1 MRTKTAVTHH
11 QITKQFLPEHVVPSS
26 RADQVSPTPQKH
38 ILGIPILLLTP
49 LPESILPHIKAQIG
63 TAPIRERV
71 VEFRINIEEMITEN
85 IFDTT
90 VLIDYSQSRPCY
102 QIQPRTTYRDIKR
115 GAILNNR
122 PLQIGPCG
130 KQTHGDIPV
139 ILLPVTVIHT
149 DIYNRR
155 EPSAVF
161 RRKAPFIKPGILY
174 RVRVERREKP
184 QQMVHMIDRIS
195 IQQIQILI
203 GPAPTHIQ
211 AGHSLGA
218 YRHAR
223 QLL

>member
-1 MRTKTAVTHH
+1 M
-11 QITKQFLPEHVVPSS
+11 
-26 RADQVSPTPQKH
+26 
-38 ILGIPILLLTP
+38 LLLAS
-49 LPESILPHIKAQIG
+49 LPKSILPHIKAQIG
-63 TAPIRERV
+63 PATFRERMV
-71 VEFRINIEEMITEN
+71 HLRVYIKKVITETLLG
-85 IFDTT
+85 IT
-90 VLIDYSQSRPCY
+90 VLINDRQSRPCY
-102 QIQPRTTYRDIKR
+102 QIQPRTAYRDIKR